1 MTVRL
6 PKETRALVVKKSPPE
21 RKPLYHDAV
30 TEKRPIPT
38 LQRGQVLVKMGAVA
52 FNHRD
57 VSILYVISNCPTING
72 HPFCSFGFVWG
83 NIRVLRS
90 EPRSGLTVQVRRR
103 YLIRP
108 LSEQGHSM

>member
-6 PKETRALVVKKSPPE
+6 PKETRALVVKKSPAE

-30 TEKRPIPT
+30 IEKRPIPV

-57 VSILYVISNCPTING
+57 VSIDLTISNRLDFELDYENPT
-72 HPFCSFGFVWG
+72 SFGFG
-83 NIRVLRS
+83 LGSIRVLRL
-90 EPRSGLTVQVRRR
+90 EPRLGRTVQVRRW
-103 YLIRP
+103 Y
-108 LSEQGHSM
+108 